1 MEPVAKRARTGGGG
15 GSAAV
20 DRLSSL
26 PDALL
31 HAVMSSLPAR
41 QMVQTCVL
49 SKRWVHL
56 WRSVPSL
63 NLDSREFLLPIYDR
77 WQKME
82 DFTTNLLMF
91 HHAPTLDA
99 FSIRADV
106 AVGKHGR
113 HVDRWIR
120 CGIKYCPR
128 VLDIAVAT
136 VDSRYRLPDLAS
148 GSCRLGRLHLSYV
161 ALHSGFARQVRDSCP
176 VLRCL
181 ELHRCLTKFSHI
193 ESSTLNR
200 LVIEDSMGGSDSL
213 AISAPRLASLR
224 LVAFLFHTYKNGV
237 SLNGANSLVEASVAV
252 KSGRT
257 SPEGEAMLL
266 CGLFSVSSLELKGI
280 QELLVFLVGLQIKQ
294 SWRLAFTTLVEISEF
309 QAILHEKFDKSQS
322 FHNLR
327 TLSLDNCFQAEGDA
341 DVDAALDSW
350 QPVRPILSLQ
360 RLEDKVTFVQEPDEL
375 SMFYNLK
382 RACCCSIASSANVV
396 GKAWEEHE
404 HNDEHGDRRP
414 SLAAAP
420 SQSPAAGL
428 RAAPPIVSTR
438 RGREPL
444 HGEARQRC
452 RRRSLFSAGLS
463 SPHVPA
469 GRRRHIGGDIVG
481 EDAVAQ

>member
-1 MEPVAKRARTGGGG
+1 MASVREAVGLSARSRRSGGCWVYTFSPPQISASSRPKPIVPRKPSPPLIAGGNQRRRASRRVASRSSPATGGRRRRRL
-15 GSAAV
+15 AM
-20 DRLSSL
+20 DRLSAL
-26 PDALL
+26 PDGLL
-31 HAVMSSLPAR
+31 HAVMSFLPAR
-41 QMVQTCVL
+41 QMAQTCVL

-280 QELLVFLVGLQIKQ
+280 QELV
-294 SWRLAFTTLVEISEF
+294 
-309 QAILHEKFDKSQS
+309 
-322 FHNLR
+322 
-327 TLSLDNCFQAEGDA
+327 SL
-341 DVDAALDSW
+341 
-350 QPVRPILSLQ
+350 P
-360 RLEDKVTFVQEPDEL
+360 
-375 SMFYNLK
+375 Y
-382 RACCCSIASSANVV
+382 
-396 GKAWEEHE
+396 
-404 HNDEHGDRRP
+404 
-414 SLAAAP
+414 
-420 SQSPAAGL
+420 
-428 RAAPPIVSTR
+428 
-438 RGREPL
+438 
-444 HGEARQRC
+444 
-452 RRRSLFSAGLS
+452 
-463 SPHVPA
+463 
-469 GRRRHIGGDIVG
+469 
-481 EDAVAQ
+481 

>member
-136 VDSRYRLPDLAS
+136 VGSRYRLPDLAS

-237 SLNGANSLVEASVAV
+237 SLSGANSLVEASVAV

-257 SPEGEAMLL
+257 SPEGEAMLF
-266 CGLFSVSSLELKGI
+266 CGLFSVSNLELKGI
-280 QELLVFLVGLQIKQ
+280 QEL
-294 SWRLAFTTLVEISEF
+294 
-309 QAILHEKFDKSQS
+309 AILHEKFDKSQS

-327 TLSLDNCFQAEGDA
+327 TLSLDNCFQAEGDLKDKFRALGKLLEMCPNLEKLTLQHCWFLGGSTQRAERKTRTSGLCLENFSETLGDA

-350 QPVRPILSLQ
+350 QPVRPILSLH

-396 GKAWEEHE
+396 ISERLK
-404 HNDEHGDRRP
+404 R
-414 SLAAAP
+414 
-420 SQSPAAGL
+420 
-428 RAAPPIVSTR
+428 
-438 RGREPL
+438 
-444 HGEARQRC
+444 
-452 RRRSLFSAGLS
+452 
-463 SPHVPA
+463 
-469 GRRRHIGGDIVG
+469 G
-481 EDAVAQ
+481 EDGETDLDSVPDPHDFNTSQCPNLKVIEIKYKY